1 MFFTVPDRIVRTV
14 RPSGCPSVSVRIVGP
29 YSPTACDRKNP
40 MYGGRVKPG
49 RCENRDRFG
58 NKRSE
63 FLHGDWAGF
72 SLPRSQGRSERGAE
86 VSVRRSGR
94 GLSCT
99 FRSCG
104 EREFGRLFGR
114 GRTASAMTRIWC
126 RRATAG
132 LSHVVF
138 RCGLFGLSD
147 RPFRPIDGCRHARN
161 CAGKA
166 GIRRF
171 GRTAVCRI
179 RLVVLSLCLFCRPA
193 ATCGKR
199 CGAWRRRFS
208 HPANKTYLWAKNTAM
223 HRSGFVNIIGNRT
236 WASRR

>member
-1 MFFTVPDRIVRTV
+1 MPVCVGEDRRSVFSDGV
-14 RPSGCPSVSVRIVGP
+14 RPEKSDIR
-29 YSPTACDRKNP
+29 RK
-40 MYGGRVKPG
+40 GFKPG

-63 FLHGDWAGF
+63 FSHGGWAGF

-114 GRTASAMTRIWC
+114 GRTASAMTAYMVPT
-126 RRATAG
+126 ATAG

-171 GRTAVCRI
+171 GGTEVCRI
-179 RLVVLSLCLFCRPA
+179 RLVCPPLCRFCRPA
-193 ATCGKR
+193 AMCGGH
-199 CGAWRRRFS
+199 CGMWRAIF
-208 HPANKTYLWAKNTAM
+208 
-223 HRSGFVNIIGNRT
+223 
-236 WASRR
+236 ASRK